1 MLCVIF
7 FVYHIHPY
15 TDYVCICIISNLL
28 FKTASGWVFSCFQQ
42 DISPLLITKV
52 KVEIGQVTAVL
63 CLEHKE
69 LPVLLGRLGME
80 IDTLGF
86 NPFVAIF
93 LAMMECESLK
103 AYQRNE
109 DALLIDIDCF
119 DDIVIEWSCEST
131 RQHCMRHAWTRQ
143 TRVITSDTYTSIS
156 L

>member
-7 FVYHIHPY
+7 VFMYHILPY
-15 TDYVCICIISNLL
+15 ADYVCICIISNLL
-28 FKTASGWVFSCFQQ
+28 FKTASGWVFSCFYQ
-42 DISPLLITKV
+42 DFSPLLVTKV

-69 LPVLLGRLGME
+69 LPWSTGALGMVGRHVG
-80 IDTLGF
+80 IQSF
-86 NPFVAIF
+86 FAIF

-119 DDIVIEWSCEST
+119 HDIVIE
-131 RQHCMRHAWTRQ
+131 
-143 TRVITSDTYTSIS
+143 
-156 L
+156 